1 MWLYSS
7 IYFHRSFVV
16 QLLSCVQFFTTP
28 WTAACQAFLSFT
40 ISQSCSNSSALIRWC
55 HPSISFSVILFSSC
69 PQSFAVSQSFPV
81 SQLFASG
88 GQSIE
93 ASSSPSV
100 LPIEYS
106 GLISFKINWF
116 ALTAFQGI
124 LKNLLQHHR
133 SKASILQHSAFFM
146 ILFSHLYMTDYW
158 KNHSFDY
165 KTFVGKV
172 MSLLLNTLSRF
183 VVAFLSRSNFLL
195 ILWPQ
200 SSYTVTLENLPLF
213 RLFS

>member
-1 MWLYSS
+1 MTPSEHLVLCHPLLLLPSIFPSITVFSS
-7 IYFHRSFVV
+7 E
-16 QLLSCVQFFTTP
+16 
-28 WTAACQAFLSFT
+28 
-40 ISQSCSNSSALIRWC
+40 SAL
-55 HPSISFSVILFSSC
+55 
-69 PQSFAVSQSFPV
+69 
-81 SQLFASG
+81 
-88 GQSIE
+88 GQRIE

-146 ILFSHLYMTDYW
+146 ILFSHLYMIDYW

-165 KTFVGKV
+165 ITFVGKV
-172 MSLLLNTLSRF
+172 MSPLLNTLSRF
-183 VVAFLSRSNFLL
+183 VIAFLSRSNLLL

-200 SSYTVTLENLPLF
+200 SSYTVILENLPL
-213 RLFS
+213 